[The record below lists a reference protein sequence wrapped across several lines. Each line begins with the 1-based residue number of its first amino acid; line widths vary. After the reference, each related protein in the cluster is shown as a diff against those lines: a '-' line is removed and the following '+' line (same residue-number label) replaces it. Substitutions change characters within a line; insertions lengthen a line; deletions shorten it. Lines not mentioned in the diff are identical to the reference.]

1 MFRFQRKGVATA
13 SVQHVDFHV
22 YTHRSE
28 VNLYAYI
35 LFTEYGCEVGDSFL
49 AIVHP
54 DQARGRLV
62 QVPDLREEILAIVGA
77 ERAAGRCLDCE
88 QRGA

>member
-1 MFRFQRKGVATA
+1 MFNTVVFDV
-13 SVQHVDFHV
+13 H
-22 YTHRSE
+22 THLFE

-35 LFTEYGCEVGDSFL
+35 LFSQYGCDVGDGFL

-62 QVPDLREEILAIVGA
+62 QVPDLREEILAIVDA
-77 ERAAGRCLDCE
+77 ERAAGRCLDFE
-88 QRGA
+88 QEGS